1 MPKRNLVRKRT
12 AASLGGSRSVSS
24 SQGPSSSTSKVA
36 GRNNNEDDEEDRP
49 MKRRKLVL
57 PTSAGKISSSSDSTI
72 SDTEE
77 STSPDCNL
85 TGVEPYLDMRLEIRD
100 PDFIWSSAK
109 LIDLQ
114 KRGGKNIVTIR
125 YDGWGDEWDE
135 LLEYPN
141 VRLARLYTYTKE
153 VRCWVDIMTKKKRKA
168 PPKKDGKHWCTIW
181 PCRVKFRM
189 PHPVGDQI
197 RRSKELL
204 RVETNVFCV
213 PYGQELLPNYIQQSI
228 LNGGRWI
235 NVRRL
240 RQWKTDD
247 LGAQLESEKKNFDQA
262 MNVCLADNGKFGF
275 LPKGAVDN
283 GSLLRDEFR
292 VKTVGGEPVG
302 GVMYCG
308 DFTPVVFHITK
319 KPAPKPPQNDSP
331 PNSKD
336 SPIRVEQAERPLPK
350 FVPPEYQ
357 PPPCY
362 PKAIQ
367 IEEPVYPCSGIKR
380 CKKTNKWSA
389 SVDMGGNDV
398 FLGLFPT
405 QTQAFDAIQ
414 LALRDDT
421 PGRKQDVLLR
431 TTKKQHAGGGT
442 IAHLK
447 DMEAVSIESLIHAR
461 EQHSQPTEKFS
472 LHEWTMQLIRHKTYL
487 EELQSSKAQFE
498 AVQQSAT
505 REHCSTSDNN
515 INLSETKCLSDN
527 TNKKTLSAGKKKGA
541 PRRVDLE
548 KRRYM

>member
-1 MPKRNLVRKRT
+1 
-12 AASLGGSRSVSS
+12 
-24 SQGPSSSTSKVA
+24 
-36 GRNNNEDDEEDRP
+36 
-49 MKRRKLVL
+49 
-57 PTSAGKISSSSDSTI
+57 
-72 SDTEE
+72 
-77 STSPDCNL
+77 
-85 TGVEPYLDMRLEIRD
+85 MRLEIRD

-319 KPAPKPPQNDSP
+319 KPAPKPPQNESP

-336 SPIRVEQAERPLPK
+336 SPIRVEQAEVRIFNILLQPYNIHILRITSKAPVWLTKVKFTLLVNLVYTLTFVRLLHIDVAPLAK
-350 FVPPEYQ
+350 VCATRVSTATVLSQ
-357 PPPCY
+357 
-362 PKAIQ
+362 
-367 IEEPVYPCSGIKR
+367 SHSDR
-380 CKKTNKWSA
+380 RA
-389 SVDMGGNDV
+389 SLSM
-398 FLGLFPT
+398 
-405 QTQAFDAIQ
+405 QRHQ
-414 LALRDDT
+414 
-421 PGRKQDVLLR
+421 
-431 TTKKQHAGGGT
+431 
-442 IAHLK
+442 
-447 DMEAVSIESLIHAR
+447 
-461 EQHSQPTEKFS
+461 
-472 LHEWTMQLIRHKTYL
+472 TMQKD
-487 EELQSSKAQFE
+487 K
-498 AVQQSAT
+498 
-505 REHCSTSDNN
+505 
-515 INLSETKCLSDN
+515 
-527 TNKKTLSAGKKKGA
+527 
-541 PRRVDLE
+541 
-548 KRRYM
+548 